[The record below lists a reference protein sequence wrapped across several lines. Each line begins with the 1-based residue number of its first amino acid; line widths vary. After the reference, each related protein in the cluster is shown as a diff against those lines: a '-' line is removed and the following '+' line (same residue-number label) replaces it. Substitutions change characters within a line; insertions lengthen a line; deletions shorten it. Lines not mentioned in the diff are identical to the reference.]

1 MFLNLSSRMK
11 AERLTNFNEPLRR
24 KEVNALTNHPK
35 SPCLFRRYENNP
47 ILVPSMWPYA
57 ANAVFNP
64 GAVQVGDETLLLV
77 RVEDRRGF
85 SHLTAARSPDGK
97 RDWRIDAQPT
107 LEPDPARD
115 ERIWGVEDPRIVWL
129 VEREKYVITYVNFSL
144 GGPVVS
150 LALTTDFTEF
160 TRLGPLVPPEDKDAS
175 LFPRLIGG
183 RYALIHRPIIRGEG
197 HIWIAFS
204 PDLVHWGEH
213 LILLPTRAGWWDNHR
228 VGLGAPPIET
238 PEGWLLIYHGVRVTA
253 SGSLYRVGL
262 ALLDLDEPWKVIRRS
277 DEWVF
282 GPKEDYERVGDV
294 PGVTFP
300 TGAIWS
306 RETNELRVYYGA
318 ADTSVA
324 LAVADMSQVLEYL
337 KQCS

>member
-1 MFLNLSSRMK
+1 M
-11 AERLTNFNEPLRR
+11 
-24 KEVNALTNHPK
+24 NAVADHGR
-35 SPCLFRRYENNP
+35 SPHLFRRHENNP
-47 ILVPSMWPYA
+47 ILSPEYWPYP

-64 GAVQVGDETLLLV
+64 GAVQMGNETLLLA
-77 RVEDRRGF
+77 RVEDMRGF
-85 SHLTAARSPDGK
+85 SHLTIARSRDGK
-97 RDWRIDAQPT
+97 TGWQIDAQPT
-107 LEPDPARD
+107 LEPDPAR
-115 ERIWGVEDPRIVWL
+115 EEWIWGLEDPRVVWFE
-129 VEREKYVITYVNFSL
+129 ERREYIIAYVCFSL

-150 LALTTDFTEF
+150 LALTRDFREF

-197 HIWIAFS
+197 HIWISFS
-204 PDLVHWGEH
+204 PDLEHWGGH
-213 LILLPTRAGWWDNHR
+213 RILLPTRAGWWDSHR

-238 PEGWLLIYHGVRVTA
+238 PEGWLMIYHGVRVTA

-262 ALLDLDEPWKVIRRS
+262 ALLDLDEPWRIIRRCS
-277 DEWVF
+277 EWVF
-282 GPKEDYERVGDV
+282 GPKEDYERIGDV

-306 RETNELRVYYGA
+306 QDANEVRVYYGA

-324 LAVADMSQVLEYL
+324 LAVADMGELLEYL
-337 KQCS
+337 KHCPEARAEG